1 MGKRIGMRCP
11 HCGNRAQIR
20 TSIEQSPTLR
30 DVYFLC
36 ENLVCGHSWVAT
48 LEAVRT
54 IAPSGMPNPSIDLPI
69 LARNEVERVYD
80 LLHPTTQRSIFDE

>member
-1 MGKRIGMRCP
+1 MAKRIGMNCP
-11 HCGNRAQIR
+11 HCGWRAQIR

-36 ENLVCGHSWVAT
+36 ENIVCGHSWVAT

-54 IAPSGMPNPSIDLPI
+54 IAPSGLPNPRIDLPI
-69 LARNEVERVYD
+69 SARHEVERVYD
-80 LLHPTTQRSIFDE
+80 LLNPSQQRSIFDE

>member
-1 MGKRIGMRCP
+1 MSKRIGMRCP

-20 TSIEQSPTLR
+20 TSIEQSPTMR

-36 ENLVCGHSWVAT
+36 ENLTCGHSWVAT

-54 IAPSGMPNPSIDLPI
+54 IAPSGMPNPKVDLPI
-69 LARNEVERVYD
+69 LTRPEVERVYD
-80 LLHPTTQRSIFDE
+80 LLNPSDQRSIFDE